1 MGIVNTGED
10 TFRAGSG
17 VSGFI
22 NVCLTRSQTS
32 LESSPP
38 PSVIPMS
45 STTRQSASQPWGF
58 RLQGGKDRGLPFQL
72 LKVPLDSIAS
82 HSGAKSGD
90 YLVKIGGHD
99 VFHLNHEEAK
109 ELIRQGGN
117 KLLLVV
123 ERGEKIVPS
132 LNSAFPKPKEETV
145 EKPKSYSQEVLERT
159 GRLPGQKEQ
168 GFTTVGKQK
177 LASKQYNSPMAMY
190 SEDVL
195 EEIMQQGTALG
206 KEIDPNNPWNMTGK
220 EFDPTKSGVLSA
232 IMEREP
238 EAQPAHHHLP

>member
-1 MGIVNTGED
+1 MGAVAGGRLSMEVPVHDIVNTGEE

-22 NVCLTRSQTS
+22 NVCL
-32 LESSPP
+32 
-38 PSVIPMS
+38 
-45 STTRQSASQPWGF
+45 TRQSASQPWGF
-58 RLQGGKDRGLPFQL
+58 RLQGGKDRGFPFQL

-132 LNSAFPKPKEETV
+132 LNSAFPKPKEQASPRWGRRRWRASSTTRRWPCTARTSSSGNLRPNQLTITFLET
-145 EKPKSYSQEVLERT
+145 K
-159 GRLPGQKEQ
+159 RL
-168 GFTTVGKQK
+168 
-177 LASKQYNSPMAMY
+177 
-190 SEDVL
+190 
-195 EEIMQQGTALG
+195 
-206 KEIDPNNPWNMTGK
+206 
-220 EFDPTKSGVLSA
+220 TKNFL
-232 IMEREP
+232 IRECHRP
-238 EAQPAHHHLP
+238 

>member
-1 MGIVNTGED
+1 MGVAKGRRRMEVPVHDVVNTGEE
-10 TFRAGSG
+10 TFRNGSG

-22 NVCLTRSQTS
+22 NVCL
-32 LESSPP
+32 
-38 PSVIPMS
+38 
-45 STTRQSASQPWGF
+45 TRQSASQPWGF

-123 ERGEKIVPS
+123 ERGEMIVPS
-132 LNSAFPKPKEETV
+132 LNSAFPKPKEEII
-145 EKPKSYSQEVLERT
+145 
-159 GRLPGQKEQ
+159 
-168 GFTTVGKQK
+168 
-177 LASKQYNSPMAMY
+177 
-190 SEDVL
+190 
-195 EEIMQQGTALG
+195 EEIMTQGTALG